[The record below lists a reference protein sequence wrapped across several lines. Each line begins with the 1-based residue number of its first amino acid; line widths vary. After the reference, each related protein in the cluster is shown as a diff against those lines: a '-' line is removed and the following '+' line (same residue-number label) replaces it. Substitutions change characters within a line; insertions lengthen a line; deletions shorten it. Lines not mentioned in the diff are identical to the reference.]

1 MMKSNEITD
10 PLRNPFQCPSWIKQE
25 YKLTTH
31 RKLQVEKLF
40 GMTKEEII
48 QSSRN
53 EARYPAFIAIRWGY
67 AVLQDGILV
76 KKSDI

>member
-1 MMKSNEITD
+1 MMKYNGIIDSV
-10 PLRNPFQCPSWIKQE
+10 RNPFQCPSWIKQE
-25 YKLTTH
+25 YQLTAH
-31 RKLQVEKLF
+31 RRLQVEKLF
-40 GMTKEEII
+40 GKSKEEII

-76 KKSDI
+76 KYSAI